1 MEILTLFRTA
11 YNYILILCI
20 NIGFIC
26 QVIKLTYKLF
36 YPHIQAIITKWKWDN
51 SRQ

>member
-20 NIGFIC
+20 NIGFVYLIVKLIC
-26 QVIKLTYKLF
+26 KML
-36 YPHIQAIITKWKWDN
+36 YPHIQAAITKWKWDN